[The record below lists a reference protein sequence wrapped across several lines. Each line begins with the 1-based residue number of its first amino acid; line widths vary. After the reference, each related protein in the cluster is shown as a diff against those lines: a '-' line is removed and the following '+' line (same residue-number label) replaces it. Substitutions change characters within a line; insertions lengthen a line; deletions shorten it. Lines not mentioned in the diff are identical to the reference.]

1 LWLCGSLPY
10 RLLGLSQQEKE
21 KFMKLNKYF
30 FKRHW
35 HTLWKRF
42 FNALQRL
49 KRATFEFLG
58 RLPRTE
64 DMRVRFRMNTFLKDG
79 RYFLQ
84 AQYARLVIRSEYT
97 KRDLAVLFVVAFFVG
112 YGLKTAAAQVIT
124 IGFDDYTLPPKEM
137 LFDLNAVQKK
147 MIENGSVLRE
157 SDAMLGGAC
166 SE

>member
-1 LWLCGSLPY
+1 
-10 RLLGLSQQEKE
+10 
-21 KFMKLNKYF
+21 
-30 FKRHW
+30 
-35 HTLWKRF
+35 
-42 FNALQRL
+42 
-49 KRATFEFLG
+49 
-58 RLPRTE
+58 
-64 DMRVRFRMNTFLKDG
+64 MNTFLKDG